1 MTTADTNIARAIPT
15 TDIAGKQI
23 TLGAVVV
30 MAERKGY
37 DETPVLHKG
46 AVISMDVHRNFDGD
60 LISLNIV
67 CQDEDGGFFEAITEI
82 ELFYD
87 EDFLRSYT
95 AQTDKLAVI
104 G

>member
-30 MAERKGY
+30 MADGKGY
-37 DETPVLHKG
+37 DETPVLRKG
-46 AVISMDVHRNFDGD
+46 AVTSMNIHRNFDGD
-60 LISLNIV
+60 LISLNII
-67 CQDEDGGFFEAITEI
+67 CQDEDGQFFEAIAEI
-82 ELFYD
+82 ELSYD
-87 EDFLRSYT
+87 EDFLRNYT
-95 AQTDKLAVI
+95 AQTGKLAVI

>member
-1 MTTADTNIARAIPT
+1 MTDTDTTCTIPT

-30 MAERKGY
+30 MADSKGY
-37 DETPVLHKG
+37 DETPVLRKG
-46 AVISMDVHRNFDGD
+46 PVTSMDVHRNFDGD

-67 CQDEDGGFFEAITEI
+67 CQDEDGRFFEAIAEI
-82 ELFYD
+82 ELSYD

>member
-1 MTTADTNIARAIPT
+1 MTDTDTTRTIPT

-30 MAERKGY
+30 MADSKGY
-37 DETPVLHKG
+37 DETPVLRKG
-46 AVISMDVHRNFDGD
+46 TVTSMNIHRNFDGD

-67 CQDEDGGFFEAITEI
+67 CQDEDGQFFEAITEI
-82 ELFYD
+82 ELSYD
-87 EDFLRSYT
+87 EDFLRNYT
-95 AQTDKLAVI
+95 AQTGKLAVI

>member
-1 MTTADTNIARAIPT
+1 MTTADTTRTIPT

-46 AVISMDVHRNFDGD
+46 TVTSMDVHRNFDGD

-67 CQDEDGGFFEAITEI
+67 CQDDDGRFFEAIAEI
-82 ELFYD
+82 ELSYD

-95 AQTDKLAVI
+95 AQTDKLAII